1 MVYEEGEFTP
11 EDIMTLYRLRLSI
24 PQYDP
29 GEYRTG
35 NMKIEIK
42 RKV

>member
-1 MVYEEGEFTP
+1 
-11 EDIMTLYRLRLSI
+11 MTLYRLRLSI